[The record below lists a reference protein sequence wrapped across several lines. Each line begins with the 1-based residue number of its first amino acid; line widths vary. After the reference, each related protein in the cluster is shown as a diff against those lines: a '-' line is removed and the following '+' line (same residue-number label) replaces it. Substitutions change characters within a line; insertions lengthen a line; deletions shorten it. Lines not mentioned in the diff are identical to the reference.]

1 MKKITLNLGLN
12 NCPSADESINI
23 VRYINLIIAGGAYY
37 GFNNISRVELHGGE
51 YLGESEPTLV
61 VDVLCSDTPE
71 LKYLERIATDMNQDC
86 VAVAVY
92 ERDNLGGWVYQYG
105 ALKYN
110 QGRNVDIMEFDL
122 KYFIP
127 TV

>member
-23 VRYINLIIAGGAYY
+23 VRYINLLLEGALF
-37 GFNNISRVELHGGE
+37 GFFNISNVELHGGT
-51 YLGESEPTLV
+51 YLGQTEPTLV
-61 VDVLCSDTPE
+61 VDILCSNTPE
-71 LKYLERIATDMNQDC
+71 LKYLEKIATIMNQDYI
-86 VAVAVY
+86 AVAVY
-92 ERDNLGGWVYQYG
+92 ERDNLGGWLYQYG

-110 QGRNVDIMEFDL
+110 QDRHVEKMQFDL
-122 KYFIP
+122 KYFIA

>member
-1 MKKITLNLGLN
+1 MKRITLNLGLN
-12 NCPSADESINI
+12 NCPSNDESINI
-23 VRYINLIIAGGAYY
+23 VRYINLIIAGAYY
-37 GFNNISRVELHGGE
+37 GFLNIANVELHGGE

-71 LKYLERIATDMNQDC
+71 LKYLEKIAQDMNQDC
-86 VAVAVY
+86 IAVAVY

-110 QGRNVDIMEFDL
+110 QGRNIDKMEFDL
-122 KYFIP
+122 KYFIA

>member
-23 VRYINLIIAGGAYY
+23 VRYINLLLEGSLF
-37 GFNNISRVELHGGE
+37 GFLNISNVELHGGT
-51 YLGESEPTLV
+51 YLGQTEPTLV
-61 VDVLCSDTPE
+61 VDILCSDTPE
-71 LKYLERIATDMNQDC
+71 LKYLEKIATTMNQDC
-86 VAVAVY
+86 IAVAVY
-92 ERDNLGGWVYQYG
+92 ERDNLGGWLYQYG

-110 QGRNVDIMEFDL
+110 QDRHVEKMSFDL
-122 KYFIP
+122 KYFIA